1 MSATRIAIENAEKVL
16 MLVTDPA
23 SELWIRKLNLNVESL
38 FAMLK
43 VDLGLRLTKRW
54 LNVYSK
60 MSKMASK
67 CV

>member
-1 MSATRIAIENAEKVL
+1 VSATRIAIENAEKVL